1 MHITTNLNLVKQKME
16 ACWLK
21 WQNLGASLSMFFVG
35 FLTLKLAEYY
45 GFEICNGGV

>member
-21 WQNLGASLSMFFVG
+21 WQNLGTFLSMFFVG
-35 FLTLKLAEYY
+35 FLTWNLAENY
-45 GFEICNGGV
+45 GFETCNGGV